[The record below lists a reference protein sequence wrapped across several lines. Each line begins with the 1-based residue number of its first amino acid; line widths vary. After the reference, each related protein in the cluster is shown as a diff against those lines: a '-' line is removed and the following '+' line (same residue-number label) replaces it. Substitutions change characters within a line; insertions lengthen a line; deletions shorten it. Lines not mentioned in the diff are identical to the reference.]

1 MSKKNPA
8 HGNACLRP
16 RLRVMIGSEIALGP
30 GRMDLLE
37 LIHKTGSLRA
47 AAQRM
52 GVSYMRAWKLVKF
65 TNRCFSQPLVEV
77 VRGGKS
83 GGGARLT
90 NAGQQTLAL
99 YRRMEK
105 QCHGAVKSNWNNLR
119 KLLVKCCNSAVST
132 CW

>member
-1 MSKKNPA
+1 MNKKKPA
-8 HGNACLRP
+8 RGKAWLRP

-30 GRMDLLE
+30 GRADLLE

-52 GVSYMRAWKLVKF
+52 GVSYMRAWKLVKL

-77 VRGGKS
+77 VRGGRS

-90 NAGQQTLAL
+90 NAGRRTVAL
-99 YRRMEK
+99 YRRMET
-105 QCHGAVKSNWNNLR
+105 QCHRAVKSNWGNMQ
-119 KLLVKCCNSAVST
+119 KLLVK
-132 CW
+132 